1 MLKVGV
7 QESEFQHHAA
17 VLDGLAGATYDEIVV
32 DYMMSFCNYYGIEVG
47 SEEYDT
53 VKEIMISRNPYMFE
67 HPELIDHLENV
78 DWSNVEFEKFD
89 PETVFTKYL
98 VDQVGLDQET
108 VQKVKDKITGKG

>member
-17 VLDGLAGATYDEIVV
+17 VLDGLAGATYDEIVA

-47 SEEYDT
+47 SEEYET
-53 VKEIMISRNPYMFE
+53 VKEIMISRNLYLFE
-67 HPELIDHLENV
+67 HPELIDHPEKV
-78 DWSNVEFEKFD
+78 DWSNVEFEKFN

-98 VDQVGLDQET
+98 IDQVGLDQET